1 MEINIEKNKHEN
13 RWIKE
18 SRIVLSKLEKNLPI
32 EIYKNCKKVKL
43 IYGIIEYYKMAI
55 LIYDDYRNF

>member
-43 IYGIIEYYKMAI
+43 KYGIIEYYKMAI
-55 LIYDDYRNF
+55 LKYDDYWNF